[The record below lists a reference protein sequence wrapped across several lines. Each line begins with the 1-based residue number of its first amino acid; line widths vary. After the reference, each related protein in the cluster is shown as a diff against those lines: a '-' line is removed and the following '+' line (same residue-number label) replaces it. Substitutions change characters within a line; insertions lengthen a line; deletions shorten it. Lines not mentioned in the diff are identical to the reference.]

1 MNTPAPITANA
12 SLPSRVGKD
21 EISLLELLDVVLDNR
36 WLIAAV
42 TVLGLVLGVAYAL
55 LATPVYRA
63 STMVQVEE
71 SKGGA
76 GTLLG
81 DAASLFDI
89 RSPASAEMQI
99 LRSRLVLGQTV
110 QNMGLDVEVTPRYVP
125 VFGRWLARY
134 ASEPSDPGFLM
145 LSGYVSGNESLRV
158 DGFDVPEALEGERFR
173 VRLTAQGYELLSP
186 DNERLG
192 GQRIGQALAFSVA
205 GEQGLLLVSAAV
217 GKPGAEFN
225 LRRHV
230 RLEVIERLQKALVIA
245 EEGKQSGVIR
255 ASLEGEDPREIARV
269 LNEIGSLYVRQNV
282 ERKVAEADK
291 SLGFLSTFLP
301 ELRRQLEAAETKF
314 SQFRNRNS
322 SFDLD
327 TEGKLILEQAIK
339 LQTSVVELQQK
350 RKELLALY
358 TAEHYTIR
366 TIDARI
372 AGLQGELKGLDRRVK
387 TLPDVEQELL
397 SLTRDV
403 KVNSE
408 LYVKLLDNAQQ
419 LRLVKEGKVANVRIV
434 DPAAVPRKPAKPL
447 RALSVLLATTLG
459 LMLGL
464 AVAFVRNGLRPG
476 LKDPAEIE
484 QCAGL
489 HVFATVPHTDAQ
501 AKLVRE
507 TSKSAARR
515 PLLAT
520 ANPHD
525 AVVESL
531 RSFRTAL
538 QFTMLDSAINI
549 IVISGPTPGVGKS
562 FVSANLAA
570 VLGATDKK
578 VLLIDGDLRKGRL
591 NHAIGVN
598 RRQGLSEVIC
608 GSLQWDKALH
618 REIAANVDFLSTG
631 VLPPNSAELLTKPSV
646 QVLLQQA
653 ARHYDWV
660 IVDTP
665 PVLAA
670 SDTAILA
677 PMAGAVFL
685 VARAEV
691 STQGELQESTKR
703 LLGAGVTV
711 NGVIFND
718 LDMTKRR
725 YGGSKYGAYR
735 FVDYQY

>member
-12 SLPSRVGKD
+12 PLLSRAKD
-21 EISLLELLDVVLDNR
+21 EIGLLELLDVVLDNR
-36 WLIAAV
+36 WLIATA
-42 TVLGLVLGVAYAL
+42 TALGLALGVAYAL

-81 DAASLFDI
+81 EAASLFDI

-110 QNMGLDVEVTPRYVP
+110 QNLGLDVEVRPRYLP
-125 VFGRWLARY
+125 VFGPWLARY
-134 ASEPSDPGFLM
+134 ASEPSDPGLLM
-145 LSGYVSGNESLRV
+145 LPGYVSGNESLRV
-158 DGFDVPEALEGERFR
+158 DRFEIPEALEGEHFR

-186 DNERLG
+186 DNEPLG
-192 GQRIGQALAFSVA
+192 TQRIGQPLAFSLE
-205 GEQGLLLVSAAV
+205 GEQGLLLVTAAS
-217 GKPGAEFN
+217 GKQGAEFN
-225 LRRHV
+225 LRREV

-269 LNEIGSLYVRQNV
+269 LNEIGALYVRQNV

-291 SLGFLSTFLP
+291 SLGFLSSFLP
-301 ELRRQLEAAETKF
+301 ELRRQLEAAETRF

-339 LQTSVVELQQK
+339 LQTSMVELQQK

-358 TAEHYTIR
+358 TPEHYTVR

-372 AGLQGELKGLDRRVK
+372 AGLQGELRGLDKRVK

-447 RALSVLLATTLG
+447 RALSVLLATALG

-476 LKDPAEIE
+476 LKDPTEIE
-484 QCAGL
+484 QRTGL

-507 TSKSAARR
+507 ASKSAARR

-520 ANPHD
+520 ANPQD

-591 NHAIGVN
+591 NHDVGVN

-608 GSLQWDKALH
+608 GSLQWDKVLH

-646 QVLLQQA
+646 QALLQQA

-670 SDTAILA
+670 SDAAILA

-718 LDMTKRR
+718 LDTTRRR
-725 YGGSKYGAYR
+725 YGGAKYGAYR

>member
-1 MNTPAPITANA
+1 MNTPLPTTANA
-12 SLPSRVGKD
+12 PLPVRVED
-21 EISLLELLDVVLDNR
+21 EISFLELFDIVLDHR

-42 TVLGLVLGVAYAL
+42 TVLGLLAGVAYAL

-110 QNMGLDVEVTPRYVP
+110 QNLDLDVEVKPRYLP
-125 VFGRWLARY
+125 VFGPWLARH
-134 ASEPSDPGFLM
+134 ASEASDPGFLM

-158 DGFDVPEALEGERFR
+158 GRFDVPEALEGERFR
-173 VRLTAQGYELLSP
+173 VRLTARGYELLSP
-186 DNERLG
+186 DNQLLG
-192 GQRIGQALAFSVA
+192 AQAIGQPLAFSVH
-205 GEQGLLLVSAAV
+205 GEQGVLLVTGAA

-225 LRRHV
+225 LTRQI
-230 RLEVIERLQKALVIA
+230 RLEVIEQLQKDLVIT

-255 ASLEGEDPREIARV
+255 ASLEGEDAHEIARV
-269 LNEIGSLYVRQNV
+269 LNEIGALYVRQNV

-291 SLGFLSTFLP
+291 SLGFLSGFLP
-301 ELRRQLEAAETKF
+301 ELRKQLEASETQL

-327 TEGKLILEQAIK
+327 TEGKLILEQAVK
-339 LQTSVVELQQK
+339 AQTSVVELQQK
-350 RKELLALY
+350 RKELRALY
-358 TAEHYTIR
+358 TAEHYSVR
-366 TIDARI
+366 TIDAQI
-372 AGLQGELKGLDRRVK
+372 AAIRGELEGLNSRIK
-387 TLPDVEQELL
+387 KLPDVEQELL
-397 SLTRDV
+397 GLTRDV
-403 KVNSE
+403 KVNNE
-408 LYVKLLDNAQQ
+408 MYVKLLDNAQQ
-419 LRLVKEGKVANVRIV
+419 LRLVKEGKVANVRVV
-434 DPAAVPRKPAKPL
+434 DSAATPRKPAKPL
-447 RALSVLLATTLG
+447 RTLCVLLATTMG
-459 LMLGL
+459 LLAGL
-464 AVAFVRNGLRPG
+464 ALAFLRNSLRPG
-476 LKDPAEIE
+476 LKDPSEIE
-484 QCAGL
+484 LRTGL
-489 HVFATVPHTDAQ
+489 HVFATVPHSDAQ
-501 AKLVRE
+501 TKLMRE
-507 TSKSAARR
+507 VGKSVARR

-520 ANPHD
+520 ANPQD
-525 AVVESL
+525 AAVESL

-549 IVISGPTPGVGKS
+549 ILISGPTPGVGKS
-562 FVSANLAA
+562 FVSANVAA
-570 VLGATDKK
+570 VLGAANKK

-591 NHAIGVN
+591 NHCIGVN
-598 RRQGLSEVIC
+598 RRDGLSEVIC
-608 GSLQWDKALH
+608 GSLQLDKALH
-618 REIAANVDFLSTG
+618 REVAPNVDFLSTG

-646 QVLLQQA
+646 QALLQQV

-660 IVDTP
+660 IVDSP

-685 VARAEV
+685 VARAET
-691 STQGELQESTKR
+691 STQGELQESAKR
-703 LLGAGVTV
+703 LLGAGVAV

-718 LDMTKRR
+718 IDTTRRR

-735 FVDYQY
+735 YVDYRY

>member
-1 MNTPAPITANA
+1 MKAPAPITANA
-12 SLPSRVGKD
+12 PLLSRAKD
-21 EISLLELLDVVLDNR
+21 EMSLLELLDVVLDNR
-36 WLIAAV
+36 WHIAAA
-42 TVLGLVLGVAYAL
+42 TVLGLVLGLAYAM

-99 LRSRLVLGQTV
+99 LRSRLVIGQTV
-110 QNMGLDVEVTPRYVP
+110 QNLGLDVEVRPRYLP
-125 VFGRWLARY
+125 VFGPWLARH

-145 LSGYVSGNESLRV
+145 LSGYVTGNESLRV
-158 DGFDVPEALEGERFR
+158 DRFEVPEALEGERFR
-173 VRLTAQGYELLSP
+173 VRLTPNGYELLSP
-186 DNERLG
+186 ENARLG
-192 GQRIGQALAFSVA
+192 AQRIGQTLAFSVE
-205 GEQGLLLVSAAV
+205 GEQGLLLVSAAM
-217 GKPGAEFN
+217 GKPGAEFD
-225 LRRHV
+225 LTRHV
-230 RLEVIERLQKALVIA
+230 RLEVVEQLQKDLAIA

-255 ASLEGEDPREIARV
+255 ASLEGKDPREIARV

-301 ELRRQLEAAETKF
+301 ELRSQLEAAETKF

-339 LQTSVVELQQK
+339 VQTGVVELQQK
-350 RKELLALY
+350 RKELRALY
-358 TAEHYTIR
+358 TPEHHSIR

-372 AGLQGELKGLDRRVK
+372 AGLQGELDGLNKRVK

-408 LYVKLLDNAQQ
+408 LYGKLLDNAQQ

-434 DPAAVPRKPAKPL
+434 DPAATPRKPAKPL
-447 RALSVLLATTLG
+447 RALSVLLAATLG
-459 LMLGL
+459 LFTGFTL
-464 AVAFVRNGLRPG
+464 AFVRNSIRPG
-476 LKDPAEIE
+476 LKDPTEVE
-484 QCAGL
+484 QRTGL
-489 HVFATVPHTDAQ
+489 HVFATVPHSDAQ

-507 TSKSAARR
+507 AGKSAARR

-520 ANPHD
+520 ADPQD

-538 QFTMLDSAINI
+538 QFAMLDSAINVI
-549 IVISGPTPGVGKS
+549 LISGPTPGVGKS

-570 VLGATDKK
+570 VLGAADKK

-591 NHAIGVN
+591 NHDIGVN
-598 RRQGLSEVIC
+598 RKEGLSEVIC

-618 REIAANVDFLSTG
+618 RDIAPNVDFLSTG
-631 VLPPNSAELLTKPSV
+631 VLPPNSAELLMKPSV
-646 QVLLQQA
+646 QALLHQV

-660 IVDTP
+660 VVDTP

-685 VARAEV
+685 VVRSDV
-691 STQGELQESTKR
+691 STGGELQESAKR
-703 LLGAGVTV
+703 LLGAGAAV

-718 LDMTKRR
+718 IDTTRRR
-725 YGGSKYGAYR
+725 YGGSKFGAYR
-735 FVDYQY
+735 YVDYRY

>member
-1 MNTPAPITANA
+1 MNTPAPITGNA
-12 SLPSRVGKD
+12 PLLSRPKD

-42 TVLGLVLGVAYAL
+42 TVLGLLFGVAYAL
-55 LATPVYRA
+55 LATPVFRA

-110 QNMGLDVEVTPRYVP
+110 ENLGLDVEVSPKYLP
-125 VFGRWLARY
+125 IFGSWLARH

-145 LSGYVSGNESLRV
+145 LAGYVSGNESLRV
-158 DGFDVPEALEGERFR
+158 DRFEVPEALEGERFR

-192 GQRIGQALAFSVA
+192 AQRIGQPLAFSMV
-205 GEQGLLLVSAAV
+205 GEQGLLLVSAAQ
-217 GKPGAEFN
+217 GKPGAEFD
-225 LRRHV
+225 LTRHV
-230 RLEVIERLQKALVIA
+230 RLEIIEQLQKDLVIA

-255 ASLEGEDPREIARV
+255 VSLEGRDSREIARV
-269 LNEIGSLYVRQNV
+269 LNEIGTLYVRQNV
-282 ERKVAEADK
+282 ERKVAEAEK

-301 ELRRQLEAAETKF
+301 ELRKQLEAAETKF
-314 SQFRNRNS
+314 SQFRNRNN

-327 TEGKLILEQAIK
+327 TEGKLILEEAVK
-339 LQTSVVELQQK
+339 LQAGVVELQQK
-350 RKELLALY
+350 RNELRARY
-358 TAEHYTIR
+358 TAEHYSIR
-366 TIDARI
+366 TIDAQI
-372 AGLQGELKGLDRRVK
+372 AGLQRELAEVNKRIK

-397 SLTRDV
+397 RLTRDV

-408 LYVKLLDNAQQ
+408 LYLKLLDNAQQ

-434 DPAAVPRKPAKPL
+434 DAAASPRKPAKPL
-447 RALSVLLATTLG
+447 RALSVLLAATLG
-459 LMLGL
+459 LMGGFAL
-464 AVAFVRNGLRPG
+464 AFVRSSLRPG

-484 QCAGL
+484 QRTGL
-489 HVFATVPHTDAQ
+489 HVFATVPHSDAQ

-507 TSKSAARR
+507 ASKSVTRR
-515 PLLAT
+515 PMLAT
-520 ANPHD
+520 ANPQD

-538 QFTMLDSAINI
+538 QFTMLDSAVNI
-549 IVISGPTPGVGKS
+549 ILISGPTPGVGKS

-570 VLGATDKK
+570 VLGAADKK

-591 NHAIGVN
+591 NHDIGVN
-598 RRQGLSEVIC
+598 RKEGLSEVIS
-608 GSLQWDKALH
+608 GSLPWDKAVH
-618 REIAANVDFLSTG
+618 REIAPNVDFLSTG
-631 VLPPNSAELLTKPSV
+631 VLPPNAAELLMKPSV
-646 QVLLQQA
+646 QAFLQQA

-677 PMAGAVFL
+677 PMAGAIFL
-685 VARAEV
+685 VARADA
-691 STQGELQESTKR
+691 SSAGELQESAKR
-703 LLGAGVTV
+703 LLGAGATV

-718 LDMTKRR
+718 LDTTRRR
-725 YGGSKYGAYR
+725 YGGSKFGAYR
-735 FVDYQY
+735 YVNYQY

>member
-1 MNTPAPITANA
+1 MKTPLPITANVPLSVRA
-12 SLPSRVGKD
+12 ED
-21 EISLLELLDVVLDNR
+21 EIHLLDLFDIVLDSR

-42 TVLGLVLGVAYAL
+42 TVLGLAVGVAYAL

-81 DAASLFDI
+81 EAASLFDI

-110 QNMGLDVEVTPRYVP
+110 ENLDLDVEVNPRYLP
-125 VFGRWLARY
+125 VVGPWLARR

-145 LSGYVSGNESLRV
+145 LPGYVSGNESLRI
-158 DGFDVPEALEGERFR
+158 DRFEVPEALEGERFR
-173 VRLTAQGYELLSP
+173 VRLTAHGYQLLSP
-186 DNERLG
+186 DNELLG
-192 GQRIGQALAFSVA
+192 AQQIGQMLAFTVD
-205 GEQGLLLVSAAV
+205 GQQGLLLVTAAT

-225 LRRHV
+225 LTRHV
-230 RLEVIERLQKALVIA
+230 RLEVIEQLQKDLVIA

-255 ASLEGEDPREIARV
+255 ASLEGKDPREITRV
-269 LNEIGSLYVRQNV
+269 LNEIGTLYVRQNV

-301 ELRRQLEAAETKF
+301 ELRSQLEAAETRF

-350 RKELLALY
+350 RKELLGLY
-358 TAEHYTIR
+358 TAAHHSVR
-366 TIDARI
+366 AIDAKI
-372 AGLQGELKGLDRRVK
+372 AALQGELDILNKRVK
-387 TLPDVEQELL
+387 KLPDVEQELL

-403 KVNSE
+403 KVNNE

-434 DPAAVPRKPAKPL
+434 DPAATPRKPAKPL
-447 RALSVLLATTLG
+447 RVLSVLLATTLG
-459 LMLGL
+459 LLAGL
-464 AVAFVRNGLRPG
+464 ALAFLRNSMRPG
-476 LKDPAEIE
+476 LKDPTDIE
-484 QCAGL
+484 QRTGL
-489 HVFATVPHTDAQ
+489 HVFATVPHSDAQ
-501 AKLVRE
+501 TKLARE
-507 TSKSAARR
+507 AGKYTARR
-515 PLLAT
+515 PLLAM
-520 ANPHD
+520 ANPQD

-549 IVISGPTPGVGKS
+549 ILISGPTPGVGKS

-570 VLGATDKK
+570 VLGAADKK

-591 NHAIGVN
+591 NHDIGVN
-598 RRQGLSEVIC
+598 RKEGLSEVIC
-608 GSLQWDKALH
+608 GSLQLDKVLH
-618 REIAANVDFLSTG
+618 REIAPNVDFLSTG
-631 VLPPNSAELLTKPSV
+631 VLPPNSAELLMKPAV
-646 QVLLQQA
+646 QGLLKQA

-677 PMAGAVFL
+677 PMVGAVFL
-685 VARAEV
+685 VARAET
-691 STQGELQESTKR
+691 STQGELQESAKR

-718 LDMTKRR
+718 LDTSRRR

-735 FVDYQY
+735 YVDYQY

>member
-1 MNTPAPITANA
+1 MNIPTPVTANA
-12 SLPSRVGKD
+12 PLLTRAKD

-36 WLIAAV
+36 WLIAGV
-42 TVLGLVLGVAYAL
+42 TVLGLVFGVAYAL
-55 LATPVYRA
+55 LATPIYRA

-110 QNMGLDVEVTPRYVP
+110 ENLGLDVEVSPRYLP
-125 VFGRWLARY
+125 IFGPWLARH

-145 LSGYVSGNESLRV
+145 LSGYVTGNESLRV
-158 DGFDVPEALEGERFR
+158 DRFEVPEALEGARFR
-173 VRLTAQGYELLSP
+173 VRLTAHGYELLSP
-186 DNERLG
+186 DDERLG
-192 GQRIGQALAFSVA
+192 AQRIGQPLAFSVD
-205 GEQGLLLVSAAV
+205 GRQGLLLVGAAE

-225 LRRHV
+225 LTRYV
-230 RLEVIERLQKALVIA
+230 RLEVIEQLQKDLVIV

-255 ASLEGEDPREIARV
+255 ASLEGGDPREIARV
-269 LNEIGSLYVRQNV
+269 LNEIGTLYVRQNV

-291 SLGFLSTFLP
+291 SLTFLSGFLP
-301 ELRRQLEAAETKF
+301 EVRGQLEAAETKF
-314 SQFRNRNS
+314 SQFRNRKGT
-322 SFDLD
+322 FDLD
-327 TEGKLILEQAIK
+327 AEGKLILEEAVK
-339 LQTSVVELQQK
+339 LQTSMVELQQK
-350 RKELLALY
+350 RKELRARY
-358 TAEHYTIR
+358 TAEHYSIR
-366 TIDARI
+366 TIDAQI
-372 AGLQGELKGLDRRVK
+372 AGLQGELDKLNKRVK

-408 LYVKLLDNAQQ
+408 LYLKLLDNAQQ

-434 DPAAVPRKPAKPL
+434 DTAATPRKPAKPL
-447 RALSVLLATTLG
+447 RALSVVLAATLG
-459 LMLGL
+459 LLAGL
-464 AVAFVRNGLRPG
+464 AMACVRNSLRPG
-476 LKDPAEIE
+476 LKDPTEIE
-484 QCAGL
+484 QRTGL
-489 HVFATVPHTDAQ
+489 HVFATVPHSDAQ
-501 AKLVRE
+501 AKLLRE
-507 TSKSAARR
+507 ASKSAARR

-520 ANPHD
+520 ANPQD
-525 AVVESL
+525 PVVESL

-538 QFTMLDSAINI
+538 QFTMLDSATNI
-549 IVISGPTPGVGKS
+549 ILISGPTPGVGKS

-570 VLGATDKK
+570 VLGAADKK

-591 NHAIGVN
+591 NHDIGVN
-598 RRQGLSEVIC
+598 RKEGLSEVIC
-608 GSLQWDKALH
+608 GGLQWDKVLH
-618 REIAANVDFLSTG
+618 RAIAPNVDFLSTG
-631 VLPPNSAELLTKPSV
+631 VLPPNSAELLMKPLV
-646 QVLLQQA
+646 QALLQQV

-685 VARAEV
+685 VARAGA
-691 STQGELQESTKR
+691 STQGELQESAKR

-718 LDMTKRR
+718 LDTTRRR
-725 YGGSKYGAYR
+725 YGGAKHGAYR
-735 FVDYQY
+735 YVDYRY

>member
-12 SLPSRVGKD
+12 PLVSRAKD

-42 TVLGLVLGVAYAL
+42 TVLGLVLGVVYAL

-63 STMVQVEE
+63 STIVQVEE

-81 DAASLFDI
+81 EAASLFDI

-110 QNMGLDVEVTPRYVP
+110 QNLGLDVEVRPKYLP
-125 VFGRWLARY
+125 VFGPWLARY
-134 ASEPSDPGFLM
+134 ASAPSDPGFLM
-145 LSGYVSGNESLRV
+145 LPGYVSGNESLRV
-158 DGFDVPEALEGERFR
+158 DRFEVPEALEGERFR

-186 DNERLG
+186 GNELLG
-192 GQRIGQALAFSVA
+192 TQRIGRPLAFSLE
-205 GEQGLLLVSAAV
+205 GGQGLLLVTAAS

-225 LRRHV
+225 LKRQV
-230 RLEVIERLQKALVIA
+230 RLEVIEQLQKDLVIA

-255 ASLEGEDPREIARV
+255 VSLEGQDSREITRV
-269 LNEIGSLYVRQNV
+269 LNEIGTLYVRQNV

-291 SLGFLSTFLP
+291 SLGFLSSFLP
-301 ELRRQLEAAETKF
+301 ELRKQVEAAETKF
-314 SQFRNRNS
+314 SQFRNRHS

-350 RKELLALY
+350 RKELRALY
-358 TAEHYTIR
+358 TAEHYSVR

-372 AGLQGELKGLDRRVK
+372 AGLQAELDGLNKRVK

-397 SLTRDV
+397 SITRDV

-434 DPAAVPRKPAKPL
+434 DPAATPRKPAKPL
-447 RALSVLLATTLG
+447 RALSVLLAATLG
-459 LMLGL
+459 LLAGL
-464 AVAFVRNGLRPG
+464 TLAFVRSSLRPG
-476 LKDPAEIE
+476 LNDPTEIE
-484 QCAGL
+484 QRTGL
-489 HVFATVPHTDAQ
+489 HVFATVPHSDAQ
-501 AKLVRE
+501 TKLVRE
-507 TSKSAARR
+507 AGKSAARR

-520 ANPHD
+520 TNPHD
-525 AVVESL
+525 AVVEGL

-538 QFTMLDSAINI
+538 QFSMLDSAINI
-549 IVISGPTPGVGKS
+549 ILISGPTPGVGKS

-570 VLGATDKK
+570 VLGSADKK
-578 VLLIDGDLRKGRL
+578 VLLIDADLRKGRL
-591 NHAIGVN
+591 NREIGVN
-598 RRQGLSEVIC
+598 RKEGLSEIIS
-608 GSLQWDKALH
+608 GGLQWDKALH
-618 REIAANVDFLSTG
+618 RTVAPNVDFLSTG
-631 VLPPNSAELLTKPSV
+631 VLPPNSAELLMKPSV
-646 QVLLQQA
+646 QALFQQV

-685 VARAEV
+685 VARAEA
-691 STQGELQESTKR
+691 STAGELQESAKR

-718 LDMTKRR
+718 LDTTRRR
-725 YGGSKYGAYR
+725 YGGAKYGAYR